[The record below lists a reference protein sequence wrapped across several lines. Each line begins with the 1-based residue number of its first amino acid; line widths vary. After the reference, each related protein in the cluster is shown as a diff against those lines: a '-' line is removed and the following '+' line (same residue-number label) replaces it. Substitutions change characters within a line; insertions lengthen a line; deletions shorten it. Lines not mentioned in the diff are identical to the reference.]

1 MNREKFKHIAR
12 SSKAPDTTDI
22 VDLVE
27 ITKEFPYFS
36 WGFALLAKIYND
48 REDFRTET
56 LMHQAALRVS
66 DREWLY
72 NYIHGTSELESTVVD
87 NIETPN
93 IVIPTAESFEAETPN
108 IVITPAESFE
118 VETIEVEIPT
128 SESFEAE
135 TQKANDQDLN
145 IQVTET
151 KTPAPTVNVPISTES
166 SNSNEKTNFI
176 ETRST
181 PTLEDL
187 KSAFLKSQTDTRETL
202 ELDSDSEANETSELD
217 SDSVANE
224 TSELDSDS
232 VANETSI
239 LESDTHETSELDS
252 DSEAIETSL
261 LDSDTHETSEL
272 ESKSK
277 IEEEMESPFFQ
288 PVFEMEKVSDSGLS
302 ETDFIPSTFEPE
314 ITSPEAKKTK
324 GYYNIEDYY
333 TLPPESYN
341 DYQFKVS
348 SKENE
353 PQKNQRK
360 NSTNDF
366 YSWLNS
372 DVPQNAPAV
381 KPIERRED
389 LLDKFLRNKP
399 EPTRPKQE
407 FYSPE
412 KAGKRSDTLSNKLVT
427 ETLANIY
434 YKQGNFSKAIDAYQ
448 QLQLKFPE
456 KMSYFAN
463 LIEKIKKESI
473 S

>member
-93 IVIPTAESFEAETPN
+93 IVITPAESFEVETIEVEIPTAESFEAETPN

-128 SESFEAE
+128 SESLEVETPNIVITPAESFEVE
-135 TQKANDQDLN
+135 IQKANDQDLN
-145 IQVTET
+145 TQVTET
-151 KTPAPTVNVPISTES
+151 KTPAPTVTVPISTES

-176 ETRST
+176 ETRTT

-187 KSAFLKSQTDTRETL
+187 KSAFLKSQTDTRET
-202 ELDSDSEANETSELD
+202 SELD
-217 SDSVANE
+217 SDTVAN
-224 TSELDSDS
+224 
-232 VANETSI
+232 
-239 LESDTHETSELDS
+239 
-252 DSEAIETSL
+252 ETSL
-261 LDSDTHETSEL
+261 LDSDTRETSEL

-288 PVFEMEKVSDSGLS
+288 PVFEMEKVSVSGLS

-314 ITSPEAKKTK
+314 ITSPETKKPK

>member
-72 NYIHGTSELESTVVD
+72 NYIHGTSELESTEVD

-93 IVIPTAESFEAETPN
+93 FVITPAESFEAETPN

-128 SESFEAE
+128 SESLEVETPNIVITPAESFEAE

-145 IQVTET
+145 TQVTEI
-151 KTPAPTVNVPISTES
+151 KTPAPTVTVPISTES
-166 SNSNEKTNFI
+166 SNSNEKNNFI
-176 ETRST
+176 ETRTT

-187 KSAFLKSQTDTRETL
+187 KSAFLKSETDTR
-202 ELDSDSEANETSELD
+202 ETSELD

-224 TSELDSDS
+224 TSELD
-232 VANETSI
+232 
-239 LESDTHETSELDS
+239 
-252 DSEAIETSL
+252 
-261 LDSDTHETSEL
+261 
-272 ESKSK
+272 SKSK

-314 ITSPEAKKTK
+314 ITSPEAKKPK

>member
-93 IVIPTAESFEAETPN
+93 IVIPTAESFEAET
-108 IVITPAESFE
+108 
-118 VETIEVEIPT
+118 IEVEIPPA
-128 SESFEAE
+128 ESFEAE

-145 IQVTET
+145 TQVTET

-176 ETRST
+176 ETRTT

-187 KSAFLKSQTDTRETL
+187 KSAFLKSQTDTRET
-202 ELDSDSEANETSELD
+202 SELD
-217 SDSVANE
+217 SDTVAN
-224 TSELDSDS
+224 
-232 VANETSI
+232 
-239 LESDTHETSELDS
+239 
-252 DSEAIETSL
+252 ETSL
-261 LDSDTHETSEL
+261 LDSDTRETSEL

-314 ITSPEAKKTK
+314 ITSPETKKPK